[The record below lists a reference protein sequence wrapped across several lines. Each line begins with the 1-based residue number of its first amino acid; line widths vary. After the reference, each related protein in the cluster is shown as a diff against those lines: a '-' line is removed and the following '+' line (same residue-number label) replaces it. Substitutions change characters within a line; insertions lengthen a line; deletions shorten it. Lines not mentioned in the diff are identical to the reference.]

1 MKTSIKDD
9 AGKQASWNEEFIL
22 ENVEKQIQFGETLVI
37 ESFDQDALS
46 SDWLGATVPIT
57 IANLI
62 ISSDTVKHTLVLN
75 DKKGTKTGDVNII
88 TQYIW
93 AQPPVV
99 VEEKSAD
106 AIISDKLDK
115 KSVLRLIIK
124 EASFL
129 KDSDFFGKQD
139 PYIKF
144 VYNGTE
150 LQTDVKDDAGKQA
163 KWDETFGLSGIST

>member
-1 MKTSIKDD
+1 M
-9 AGKQASWNEEFIL
+9 L
-22 ENVEKQIQFGETLVI
+22 ENLQKQIQFGETLVI
-37 ESFDQDALS
+37 ESFDEDTMS
-46 SDWLGATVPIT
+46 SDWLGATV
-57 IANLI
+57 ALSFSNLI
-62 ISSDTVKHTLVLN
+62 ISPDPVQHNLIMN
-75 DKKGTKTGDVNII
+75 DKKGKKTGDVNII

-93 AQPPVV
+93 AQPPAEP
-99 VEEKSAD
+99 EEKQKD
-106 AIISDKLDK
+106 FVISDKLDK

-150 LQTDVKDDAGKQA
+150 L
-163 KWDETFGLSGIST
+163 

>member
-1 MKTSIKDD
+1 
-9 AGKQASWNEEFIL
+9 
-22 ENVEKQIQFGETLVI
+22 
-37 ESFDQDALS
+37 
-46 SDWLGATVPIT
+46 
-57 IANLI
+57 
-62 ISSDTVKHTLVLN
+62 
-75 DKKGTKTGDVNII
+75 
-88 TQYIW
+88 
-93 AQPPVV
+93 
-99 VEEKSAD
+99 
-106 AIISDKLDK
+106 LDK

-163 KWDETFGLSGIST
+163 KWDETFGLSGISTQVKNKGIVIFQAFDKDIASSDFLGCTKPFKLEEHVSDDKLYDFDLVLYDKKDKKTGNLKLST